1 MKLSKEAISHLKSHV
16 EYPISKTDLL
26 AACNGWSDVSEA
38 ERKAGEKLPNK
49 TFNNA
54 NDVIKALGI

>member
-1 MKLSKEAISHLKSHV
+1 MKVSKETITHLKSHV

-26 AACNGWSDVSEA
+26 ATCDGWSDVSEA
-38 ERKAGEKLPNK
+38 EKKAAEKLPNK

-54 NDVIKALGI
+54 NDVLRELGI